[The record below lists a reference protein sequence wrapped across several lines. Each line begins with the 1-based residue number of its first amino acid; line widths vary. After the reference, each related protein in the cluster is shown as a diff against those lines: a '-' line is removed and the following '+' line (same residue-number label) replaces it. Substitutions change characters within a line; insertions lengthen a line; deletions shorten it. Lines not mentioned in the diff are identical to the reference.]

1 MRRFSIKYSFS
12 QAFQGIVRNGVM
24 SFASVAVLMSCLV
37 VIGAFALLVLNIDIN
52 LESLGDLNQIVVFAD
67 SDLDEEGIKALGE
80 QIAAL
85 DNVESVTH
93 VTKAEALEEMRAQA
107 GEKSDAYDYVTDE
120 NKPLSDE
127 FIVAYKDVS
136 KVVDLDYAL
145 NHMEG
150 IEKVNNRLDL
160 AATLE
165 SFRSGVL
172 LIFIWFLVIL
182 VIVTVFIIV
191 NTIKLSVYARRH
203 EITVMRYVGATGAF
217 ITTPFV
223 IEGVMIG
230 AVAAVIAYFI
240 EWYAYYYVEQKVL
253 SDLQMIS
260 IMNFSDIAGYVLGGF
275 ILLGILTG
283 VIGSMLSLRKYLKA

>member
-93 VTKAEALEEMRAQA
+93 VTKAEALEEMKAQA

-120 NKPLSDE
+120 NNPLSDE

-217 ITTPFV
+217 IT
-223 IEGVMIG
+223 
-230 AVAAVIAYFI
+230 
-240 EWYAYYYVEQKVL
+240 
-253 SDLQMIS
+253 
-260 IMNFSDIAGYVLGGF
+260 
-275 ILLGILTG
+275 
-283 VIGSMLSLRKYLKA
+283 LSLIHI